1 MSARIL
7 LNPWLVSSDL
17 LCYFVLNFY
26 TEEGGK
32 GGGINLIHVLWWFL
46 FEFQNIQNIVVD
58 LEAIQS
64 DAQASNLNN
73 YIAGLEKT
81 WINNLLSFITLK
93 IDSQESQD
101 NNNLINF
108 NSDSHKNVEF
118 ATCVL
123 VASYSLTIV
132 FCNSTVG
139 CVLVGGLDKCQR
151 FTMRI

>member
-1 MSARIL
+1 MSAGIL

-17 LCYFVLNFY
+17 LCYFALNFY

-46 FEFQNIQNIVVD
+46 FEFQNIQNIVAD

-93 IDSQESQD
+93 IDS
-101 NNNLINF
+101 
-108 NSDSHKNVEF
+108 HR
-118 ATCVL
+118 
-123 VASYSLTIV
+123 TI
-132 FCNSTVG
+132 T
-139 CVLVGGLDKCQR
+139 
-151 FTMRI
+151 I